1 MAKIIVV
8 NGVPRSGKD
17 TFAELC
23 CNQLDSSIHWSGILS
38 TVDFVKEVALFCGW
52 DKEKTPKNR
61 KFLSDLKDLLTEW
74 DDIPMKRL
82 DNAIKNIDNGRD
94 NRNALANFYGQER
107 KELEPIVFVMCREP
121 KEIQRIKDKYNALT
135 VLIRREEMERQEQ
148 SNHADSEV
156 FNYSYDL
163 TIFNNSDIIDLSKKA
178 KEFLIKLELNLK
190 GDN

>member
-1 MAKIIVV
+1 
-8 NGVPRSGKD
+8 
-17 TFAELC
+17 
-23 CNQLDSSIHWSGILS
+23 
-38 TVDFVKEVALFCGW
+38 
-52 DKEKTPKNR
+52 
-61 KFLSDLKDLLTEW
+61 
-74 DDIPMKRL
+74 MKRL
-82 DNAIKNIDNGRD
+82 DDAIKNIDNKKN
-94 NRNALANFYGQER
+94 NRNALAKFYGQEP
-107 KELEPIVFVMCREP
+107 KELESVVFVMCREP